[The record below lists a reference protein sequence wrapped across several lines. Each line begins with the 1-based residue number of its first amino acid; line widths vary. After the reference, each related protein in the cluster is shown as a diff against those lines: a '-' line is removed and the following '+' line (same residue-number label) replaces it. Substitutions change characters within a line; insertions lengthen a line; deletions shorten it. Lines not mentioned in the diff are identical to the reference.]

1 MARRTGGALI
11 KAKPSA
17 RIGKAANPIS
27 RSGRRPQLCACRP
40 TQGAISATRT
50 CGTMISAD
58 MMSEEFI
65 CDMRTSASP
74 ASGRTEALASWNKN
88 RLVAKMTNLESF
100 KRIPTA
106 GSGRLFDTMVTGS
119 SAGSAEVDIDCTDPC
134 QSDEQRK
141 SEQRDD

>member
-1 MARRTGGALI
+1 MARRSSGSLI

-40 TQGAISATRT
+40 TQGAISATMI
-50 CGTMISAD
+50 CGTMMSAD
-58 MMSEEFI
+58 MMSEESI

-74 ASGRTEALASWNKN
+74 ASGRTEALASWNRN

-100 KRIPTA
+100 KRIPRPALGGFSTP
-106 GSGRLFDTMVTGS
+106 R
-119 SAGSAEVDIDCTDPC
+119 
-134 QSDEQRK
+134 
-141 SEQRDD
+141 